1 MLEEALELVRY
12 MDSYGYDAY
21 IVGGF
26 VRDYLLHIESSD
38 IDICTNA
45 TPKDI
50 REVFQDACM
59 PNDDY
64 GSVTVYYKG
73 IRFEI
78 TTFRKELSYID
89 NRRPSKIIYINNLKE
104 DLSRRDFTINT
115 FCMDKNGTV
124 IDLFEAKRDL
134 EQKRIETVGDAIEKF
149 SEDSLRI
156 LRAIRFATKLN
167 FHLSDA
173 VKRAIEETKSL
184 LKKLSYQ
191 RKKEELEK
199 IFTSPN
205 VKYGVSLLL
214 ELGLDSEL
222 EIPKLKTVES
232 FEDILGVWAQL
243 DVCDIYPFSN
253 NEKSLIEAI
262 QQCMEKNNLDYRTL
276 YQYDLYPNL
285 VAATMKKIPKE
296 KVAEAYEEMPIHSKK
311 EIAIS
316 SLEIAKLLHRKPGP
330 FIKEIRQ
337 DIEQKILTMK
347 LKNEKSA
354 ITEYIISKRFDN

>member
-1 MLEEALELVRY
+1 MVTCASLICVY
-12 MDSYGYDAY
+12 FPVFY
-21 IVGGF
+21 I
-26 VRDYLLHIESSD
+26 
-38 IDICTNA
+38 
-45 TPKDI
+45 
-50 REVFQDACM
+50 
-59 PNDDY
+59 
-64 GSVTVYYKG
+64 
-73 IRFEI
+73 
-78 TTFRKELSYID
+78 
-89 NRRPSKIIYINNLKE
+89 
-104 DLSRRDFTINT
+104 
-115 FCMDKNGTV
+115 
-124 IDLFEAKRDL
+124 
-134 EQKRIETVGDAIEKF
+134 
-149 SEDSLRI
+149 
-156 LRAIRFATKLN
+156 RAIRFATKLN

-173 VKRAIEETKSL
+173 VKHAIEETKSL

-222 EIPKLKTVES
+222 EIPKLRTVES

-316 SLEIAKLLHRKPGP
+316 SLEIAELLHRKPGP

>member
-1 MLEEALELVRY
+1 M
-12 MDSYGYDAY
+12 
-21 IVGGF
+21 
-26 VRDYLLHIESSD
+26 
-38 IDICTNA
+38 
-45 TPKDI
+45 
-50 REVFQDACM
+50 
-59 PNDDY
+59 
-64 GSVTVYYKG
+64 
-73 IRFEI
+73 
-78 TTFRKELSYID
+78 
-89 NRRPSKIIYINNLKE
+89 
-104 DLSRRDFTINT
+104 
-115 FCMDKNGTV
+115 
-124 IDLFEAKRDL
+124 
-134 EQKRIETVGDAIEKF
+134 
-149 SEDSLRI
+149 
-156 LRAIRFATKLN
+156 
-167 FHLSDA
+167 SDA
-173 VKRAIEETKSL
+173 VKHAIEETKSL

-191 RKKEELEK
+191 RKKDELEK

-222 EIPKLKTVES
+222 EIPKLRTVES

-316 SLEIAKLLHRKPGP
+316 GLEIAELLHRKPGP